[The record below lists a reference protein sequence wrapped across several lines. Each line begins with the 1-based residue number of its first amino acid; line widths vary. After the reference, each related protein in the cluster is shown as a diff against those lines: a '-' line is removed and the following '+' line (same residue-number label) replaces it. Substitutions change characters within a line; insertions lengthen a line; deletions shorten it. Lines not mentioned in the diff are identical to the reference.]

1 MRGLAILTLLLLAAG
16 AATAAGAERFPRG
29 TALID
34 TGKRTVVLQV
44 EIAETADQRALGL
57 MHRRSLPRNA
67 GMVFLFDEPDT
78 GAFWM
83 KNTLIP
89 LSIAFYD
96 ARGRI
101 LRILQMEPC
110 RDDPCP
116 IYAPRVFYRGA
127 LEVNRGTFGRLG
139 IGRGDTIRVR
149 RGRG

>member
-1 MRGLAILTLLLLAAG
+1 MRGLAILTLLLLAVG

-34 TGKRTVVLQV
+34 TGKRTVVLRV

-57 MHRRSLPRNA
+57 MYRRSLPRNA
-67 GMVFLFDEPDT
+67 GMAFLFDEPDT

-96 ARGRI
+96 ARGKI
-101 LRILQMEPC
+101 LRILDMEPC
-110 RDDPCP
+110 RADPCRLYSP
-116 IYAPRVFYRGA
+116 GVAYRGA
-127 LEVNRGTFGRLG
+127 LEVNRGTFRRLG
-139 IGRGDTIRVR
+139 VGRGDVIRLRRVR
-149 RGRG
+149 A

>member
-1 MRGLAILTLLLLAAG
+1 MRRLAVLTLVLLAAT

-29 TALID
+29 TAVID

-44 EIAETADQRALGL
+44 EIAETADQRSLGL

-96 ARGRI
+96 ARGKI
-101 LRILQMEPC
+101 LRVLDMEPC
-110 RDDPCP
+110 RADPCRLYSP
-116 IYAPRVFYRGA
+116 GVTYRGA
-127 LEVNRGTFGRLG
+127 LEVNRGTFKRLG
-139 IGRGDTIRVR
+139 IGRGDVIRLR
-149 RGRG
+149 RMRA